1 MLDLT
6 LKVAFMLIMLLHW
19 HTTLIK
25 DDASFKKKLE
35 VKLEFNTW

>member
-25 DDASFKKKLE
+25 DDASFKKNLK
-35 VKLEFNTW
+35 